1 MRFRWGVVVLV
12 VALVA
17 CGGSVAPDTGSP
29 PASATVSGTIAGT
42 PIQASNAVTIDEVT
56 TTRGMTVTSRA
67 ISVTS
72 NANACSCAPPSHLQS
87 IVLVVGTLGTTIAT
101 GTYALPSAEAWYYT
115 QDPSMKPC
123 CSTLVHAS
131 SGSITLTQVTPTV
144 TVGSFDLLF
153 PAGDHLTGTFT
164 APLCPSA
171 SQAADAATCP

>member
-1 MRFRWGVVVLV
+1 MRFRWGIVVAA

-17 CGGSVAPDTGSP
+17 C
-29 PASATVSGTIAGT
+29 
-42 PIQASNAVTIDEVT
+42 
-56 TTRGMTVTSRA
+56 
-67 ISVTS
+67 
-72 NANACSCAPPSHLQS
+72 
-87 IVLVVGTLGTTIAT
+87 
-101 GTYALPSAEAWYYT
+101 
-115 QDPSMKPC
+115 
-123 CSTLVHAS
+123 AS